1 MPEKK
6 TDKQIIVEAKRTID
20 AIRENLSGWEY
31 TVPKTQLTVILE
43 RVDYLKETLQ
53 GLAKGEADESNV

>member
-1 MPEKK
+1 M
-6 TDKQIIVEAKRTID
+6 EAKRTID

-43 RVDYLKETLQ
+43 RVDYLKETL
-53 GLAKGEADESNV
+53 LELMKGEADESNV